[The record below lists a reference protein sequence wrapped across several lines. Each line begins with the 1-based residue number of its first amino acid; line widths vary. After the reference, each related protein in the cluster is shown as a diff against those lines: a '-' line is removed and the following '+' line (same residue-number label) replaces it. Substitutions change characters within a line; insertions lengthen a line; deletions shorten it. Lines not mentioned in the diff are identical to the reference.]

1 MSLRPRLDYHV
12 KQLGLMNK
20 YQNDPG
26 FKLRVKK
33 LAAFAFPPLAD
44 VIDAFGVLA
53 DTFEDDELPLLGYF
67 EPTWI
72 GVTVGRRSGRRTAPI
87 YPLAMWNVHGR
98 HFTGKTRTT
107 NALESF
113 HHAFYSLLSCKHPTI
128 WVLLKALHRQQAL
141 TDNTL
146 VHIARGEQKP
156 VTAKQTTRNARIVTL
171 VSTLTYSSIDADRT
185 LRGIAFNYMI

>member
-1 MSLRPRLDYHV
+1 MAKS
-12 KQLGLMNK
+12 
-20 YQNDPG
+20 PG
-26 FKLRVKK
+26 GG
-33 LAAFAFPPLAD
+33 
-44 VIDAFGVLA
+44 GVRRRR
-53 DTFEDDELPLLGYF
+53 TSLLGYF

-87 YPLAMWNVHGR
+87 FPLAMWNVHGR
-98 HFTGKTRTT
+98 QFTGTTRTT

-113 HHAFYSLLSCKHPTI
+113 HHAFNSLLSCKHPTI
-128 WVLLKALHRQQAL
+128 WVLLNAIHRQQAL

-171 VSTLTYSSIDADRT
+171 VSTYSSIDADIT
-185 LRGIAFNYMI
+185 LRVDIVVFDIRIGTFINSIMGQDPDYVTEYFSMCQYQNVTVV

>member
-1 MSLRPRLDYHV
+1 MT
-12 KQLGLMNK
+12 K
-20 YQNDPG
+20 YQNDPD

-33 LAAFAFPPLAD
+33 LAALAFLPLAD
-44 VIDAFGVLA
+44 VIDAFEVLA
-53 DTFEDDELPLLGYF
+53 DTFEDDELLLLGYF

-87 YPLAMWNVHGR
+87 FPLAMWNVHGR
-98 HFTGKTRTT
+98 HFTGTTRTT

-113 HHAFYSLLSCKHPTI
+113 HHAFNSLLSCKHPTI

-146 VHIARGEQKP
+146 AHIARGEQKP
-156 VTAKQTTRNARIVTL
+156 VTAKQASRNARIVTL
-171 VSTLTYSSIDADRT
+171 VSAYSSSDADRT
-185 LRGIAFNYMI
+185 LRGIAYNYTI

>member
-1 MSLRPRLDYHV
+1 MA
-12 KQLGLMNK
+12 K
-20 YQNDPG
+20 YQNDPD

-33 LAAFAFPPLAD
+33 LAALAFFPLAD
-44 VIDAFGVLA
+44 VIDAFEVLA
-53 DTFEDDELPLLGYF
+53 DTFEDEELPLLGYF

-87 YPLAMWNVHGR
+87 FPLAMYKVHGR
-98 HFTGKTRTT
+98 HFTGTTRTT

-113 HHAFYSLLSCKHPTI
+113 HHALNSLISCKHPTI
-128 WVLLKALHRQQAL
+128 WVLLKAL

-171 VSTLTYSSIDADRT
+171 VSTYSSIDADRT